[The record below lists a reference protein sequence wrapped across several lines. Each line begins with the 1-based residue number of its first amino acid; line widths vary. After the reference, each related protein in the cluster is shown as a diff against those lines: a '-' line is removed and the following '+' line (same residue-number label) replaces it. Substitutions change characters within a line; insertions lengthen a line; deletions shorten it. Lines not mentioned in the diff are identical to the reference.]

1 MNAIRKANEFS
12 PIRINLHPL
21 NFPMNIQEFATI

>member
-12 PIRINLHPL
+12 PIRICTHY
-21 NFPMNIQEFATI
+21 FPMNIQEFATI